1 MFFFIVLFLIYKNNS
16 KIKSMFPS
24 LIMLDQEELPEGI
37 SFDVGK
43 DLNSK
48 SLPLQIK
55 SSFIDSEVTGNT
67 VQDFIIK

>member
-1 MFFFIVLFLIYKNNS
+1 
-16 KIKSMFPS
+16 MFPS